1 MSIPLSPNLALYHS
15 SDLLALYFTMKTHLY
30 PVNFFLWGSSTKSHI
45 HLNFHSFFPLFN
57 SWCFK
62 NSFWDSNSVEVDKK
76 TFMTTRQLL
85 IGHKVR
91 QWIGRPFSTL
101 LNTLSNCDKKIII
114 INNRYITFIVLWIR
128 SYLNILNT
136 LSNCDRNI
144 IIINKYIT
152 FIVLWIRSYL
162 NIINTKY
169 WFWIMNLHWLNKEF
183 LFPWIYLQWVSSTM
197 NLFILCHQTR
207 STWI

>member
-15 SDLLALYFTMKTHLY
+15 SDLPALYFTMKTHLY

-45 HLNFHSFFPLFN
+45 HLNFHNFFPLFN

-62 NSFWDSNSVEVDKK
+62 NSFWDSNSVEVGKK

-136 LSNCDRNI
+136 KC
-144 IIINKYIT
+144 
-152 FIVLWIRSYL
+152 
-162 NIINTKY
+162 
-169 WFWIMNLHWLNKEF
+169 WFWIMNLHWLNKGF
-183 LFPWIYLQWVSSTM
+183 LFPWIYLQWLSSTL
-197 NLFILCHQTR
+197 NLFILCRRTR